1 LEERGEPN
9 GMCPAADFE
18 DVRRPV
24 LPRGEGL
31 QTVRLTVRRFE
42 HSDVDPFLTYRND
55 PEVAKYQSWESCT
68 KQEAIDLVQEM
79 EATEPGT
86 PGEWFQFAIEL
97 KQTGTLIGDCGMKTE
112 ADGRQ
117 AEIGFTF
124 SRAYQGQGLASEAV
138 ARLLDYAFGELDLHR
153 IYAITDQENAPSVA
167 LLERLGLRREG
178 EFVENA
184 WFKGRWS
191 SEYLYAILRNEWLHR
206 LRDDADKGPQGG
218 TT

>member
-1 LEERGEPN
+1 
-9 GMCPAADFE
+9 MCPAADFE
-18 DVRRPV
+18 GVRRPV

-55 PEVAKYQSWESCT
+55 PEVSKYQSWESCT

-97 KQTGTLIGDCGMKTE
+97 KQTATLIGDCGLKTE

-124 SRAYQGQGLASEAV
+124 SRAYQGRGFASEAV

-153 IYAITDQENAPSVA
+153 VYAITDQENAPSVA

-191 SEYLYAILRNEWLHR
+191 SEYLYAILRGEWLHR
-206 LRDDADKGPQGG
+206 PREVADKGPQSG